1 MCVHLYGCLWEGCER
16 WFVRPCAFVQAQHG
30 FWKACYPDSESVCL
44 LDEDEGSDP
53 TVLQGPE
60 GEE

>member
-1 MCVHLYGCLWEGCER
+1 M
-16 WFVRPCAFVQAQHG
+16 RPCAFVQAQHG

-44 LDEDEGSDP
+44 LDEDKGSRP

-60 GEE
+60 GKEL